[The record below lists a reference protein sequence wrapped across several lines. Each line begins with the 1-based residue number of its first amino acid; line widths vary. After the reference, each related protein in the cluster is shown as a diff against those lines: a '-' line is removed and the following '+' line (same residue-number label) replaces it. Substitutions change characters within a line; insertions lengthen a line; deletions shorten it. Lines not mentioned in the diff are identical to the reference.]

1 MIGTIANAGAI
12 VAGGLLGVVIHSRL
26 SQKMIDIVFQ
36 GLGLVTFVLGVS
48 LALKSESI
56 ILIVISVV
64 VGSIIGEW
72 LDMDKYM
79 NKLSVLLQQ
88 RSKRGG
94 TKETEA
100 GAEVEAKSE
109 VLVKSGFSEGFI
121 TASML
126 FCVGSMA
133 ILGSFQDGMGE
144 SPDILYAKSV
154 MDGISS
160 IALASSFGIGV
171 IFSSVPL
178 MIYQG
183 GLTLFAAF
191 IMRFMSDEMMADLTA
206 TGGVLLIGL
215 AISILKIKTIRVI
228 NMLPALVIIVILS
241 YFFS

>member
-1 MIGTIANAGAI
+1 
-12 VAGGLLGVVIHSRL
+12 
-26 SQKMIDIVFQ
+26 
-36 GLGLVTFVLGVS
+36 